1 MRGEESVIKLNAMKR
16 ILLFALAAALMSAC
30 AFSLPGKITRIADK
44 VAAKGA
50 DFTPE
55 QWEKTNA
62 QFEKLVQEYVDDYDK
77 YSTEEK
83 KEINAAIGKY
93 TATAI
98 KCGVADAAKEV
109 NSLLKKIPDS
119 IDAAIEGARGFL
131 EELGL

>member
-1 MRGEESVIKLNAMKR
+1 MKR
-16 ILLFALAAALMSAC
+16 ILLFALAATLLSAC
-30 AFSLPGKITRIADK
+30 AFSLPGKIAQIADK

-55 QWEKTNA
+55 QWQKTNA
-62 QFEKLVQEYVDDYDK
+62 QFEKLVKQYVDEYDK
-77 YSTEEK
+77 FSAEEK
-83 KEINAAIGKY
+83 KKANAAIGKY

-109 NSLLKKIPDS
+109 NALLKKVPDS
-119 IDAAIEGARGFL
+119 VDAAVEGARGFL

>member
-1 MRGEESVIKLNAMKR
+1 MKK
-16 ILLFALAAALMSAC
+16 ILLLALAVTLMSAC
-30 AFSLPGKITRIADK
+30 AFSLPDKITQIADK

-55 QWEKTNA
+55 QWQKTNA
-62 QFEKLVQEYVDDYDK
+62 QFEKLVKQYVDEYDK
-77 YSTEEK
+77 FSTDEK
-83 KEINAAIGKY
+83 KKVNAAIGKY

-109 NSLLKKIPDS
+109 NALLKKIPDS
-119 IDAAIEGARGFL
+119 VDAAIEGARGFL

>member
-1 MRGEESVIKLNAMKR
+1 MGKVIKLNAMKR
-16 ILLFALAAALMSAC
+16 ILLFALAAILLSAC
-30 AFSLPGKITRIADK
+30 AFSLTEKITRIADK
-44 VAAKGA
+44 VTEKGA

-55 QWEKTNA
+55 QWQKTNA
-62 QFEKLVQEYVDDYDK
+62 QFEKLVQEYVDNYDK
-77 YSTEEK
+77 YSTDEK
-83 KEINAAIGKY
+83 KKVNAAIGKY

-109 NSLLKKIPDS
+109 NALLKKIPDS

>member
-1 MRGEESVIKLNAMKR
+1 MKK
-16 ILLFALAAALMSAC
+16 ILLLALAVTLMSAC
-30 AFSLPGKITRIADK
+30 AFSLPDKITQIADK

-55 QWEKTNA
+55 KWQKTNA
-62 QFEKLVQEYVDDYDK
+62 QFEKLVKQYVDEYDK
-77 YSTEEK
+77 FSTDEK
-83 KEINAAIGKY
+83 KKVNAAIGKY

-109 NSLLKKIPDS
+109 NALLKKIPDS
-119 IDAAIEGARGFL
+119 VDAAIEGARGFL